1 MVSAALLV
9 LNLCSPHCSQ
19 KFTTLSSNTSATP
32 EFENQVRGAESPVFR
47 KLQWRMVLLSFFSY
61 FFYYFVRKNLGVT
74 TPDLVDQ
81 GVFTVEQI
89 GWAQTCYASL
99 YMVGQFMNGALG
111 DRFGA
116 RALISIGM
124 FLSATA
130 SIIIGLFPLYG
141 ILLAAWS
148 LNGLFQST
156 GWSNNCKIVA
166 SWIPHHHRGR
176 VMGFWALC
184 YVLGSI
190 TANFFAGYIMGE
202 YGWKSAFL
210 ITGLTVL
217 VVSIIQGIYLINNP
231 ENRGF
236 TFERRIGT
244 DKLTTKKGS
253 FLRMLTNPT
262 ILLYGGSYFS
272 LKFIRYT
279 FFTWLPFYLF
289 SKLDYSK
296 SISAY
301 TSNAFEIGGVLGL
314 LLGGYLAD
322 KHFHKNRGRLACF
335 ALVAMIGALFAF
347 REFSHS
353 SFTVIIIS
361 LGFVGATLYIADSL
375 VSGTAA
381 QDIGGAEGAAS
392 ATGIVNGIG
401 SLGGALSGILPVI
414 IQEHYGWDGVFTLF
428 IVLSIFATFLL
439 IPVALKKEITKA

>member
-1 MVSAALLV
+1 MLHSFLET
-9 LNLCSPHCSQ
+9 HCSHPLH
-19 KFTTLSSNTSATP
+19 KKTINLPANTPATP
-32 EFENQVRGAESPVFR
+32 KLENQVRGAESPVFR
-47 KLQWRMVLLSFFSY
+47 KLQWRMVLLSFTSY

-81 GVFTVEQI
+81 GVFTTEQI

-99 YMVGQFMNGALG
+99 YMIGQFMNGALG
-111 DRFGA
+111 DRYGA
-116 RALISIGM
+116 RALIGIGM

-130 SIIIGLFPLYG
+130 SIIIGLLPLYG

-190 TANFFAGYIMGE
+190 SANFFAGYIMGE
-202 YGWKSAFL
+202 YGWKAAFL
-210 ITGLTVL
+210 TTGLTVL
-217 VVSIIQGIYLINNP
+217 VISIIQGVYLINKP
-231 ENRGF
+231 QDRGF
-236 TFERRIGT
+236 TFERRNGNGISSSS
-244 DKLTTKKGS
+244 KGN

-289 SKLDYSK
+289 SMLGYSK
-296 SISAY
+296 SVSAY
-301 TSNAFEIGGVLGL
+301 TSNAFEIGGVIGL
-314 LLGGYLAD
+314 LFGGYLAD

-335 ALVAMIGALFAF
+335 AMIAMIAALFAF
-347 REFSHS
+347 REYAHA
-353 SFTVIIIS
+353 SFTVIIIC
-361 LGFVGATLYIADSL
+361 LGLVGGFLYIADSL

-414 IQEHYGWDGVFTLF
+414 IQQHYGWDGVFKLF
-428 IVLSIFATFLL
+428 IILGVFATLL
-439 IPVALKKEITKA
+439 LAPVALKKEITKA